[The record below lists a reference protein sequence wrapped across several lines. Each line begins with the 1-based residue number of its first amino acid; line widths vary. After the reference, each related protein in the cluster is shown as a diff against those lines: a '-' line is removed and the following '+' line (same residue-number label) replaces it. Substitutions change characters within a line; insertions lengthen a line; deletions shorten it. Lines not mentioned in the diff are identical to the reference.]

1 MDINVLVLELYM
13 GSRQRYMKFLL
24 FCGVGLMKQDLPQNF
39 DIDPLENFHIDPL
52 VLPQLEPKNYT
63 PASPDRNTAP
73 NAAPEP
79 SNNIKRPTRQV
90 ANQNS
95 VAGLNLRDLS
105 GESPSTEP
113 IGETPLGSAWLEQVP
128 TDDLI
133 QMLQTRLQRE
143 GTAYQE
149 NKPPAYETRFGLV
162 DPLLDFGNERYYW
175 QPISPF
181 DGPNS
186 LSRFSLS
193 WLNLWIDEDSE
204 LTEARN

>member
-1 MDINVLVLELYM
+1 M
-13 GSRQRYMKFLL
+13 
-24 FCGVGLMKQDLPQNF
+24 
-39 DIDPLENFHIDPL
+39 
-52 VLPQLEPKNYT
+52 LPQLEPKNYT

-149 NKPPAYETRFGLV
+149 NKPPAYETRWDYDNRCAISFFIHLFEHNNICRFGLV

-175 QPISPF
+175 QPSKRFKQPSVVRYVYLFSIMHIVSPF